1 MKRINS
7 RGGASMDAVLLMVI
21 KLATTMLGFVITRLL
36 SQYLSVYDYGTY
48 SQVLLI
54 VSTVSSLTILGM
66 MDGVN
71 YFYSNEQNEKKRES
85 YISTLFALQSIVSA
99 AAGCVVMLLSGP
111 LCRYFDNPDVGR
123 LLIFAVFLPFFQN
136 LLNMF
141 QVLLVSVGKA
151 RMLAYRNLVVS
162 LARLGAVVLVVTV
175 ARNVAVILC
184 TTVVLDVAQ
193 ILFFGWILQKNG
205 CRIRIRDVDMGLIRK
220 IFYYCVPMAVFT
232 MINALNRDLDKY
244 LVAICTDTETL
255 AVYTNASKALP
266 FDIVMTSFCTVLLPE
281 ITRRVGRK
289 ENEAAAELYRLL
301 LEIACISTAILCFAA
316 LSASPQLME
325 LFYSEKYISGL
336 TVFCIYI
343 LVDLFRFTNMTLV
356 LSAAGRTQTIMFLGF
371 GSICVNAV
379 LNVFLFYTVGITG
392 PAAATLLCTI
402 GTGIL
407 MLRASSRVL
416 NSRIRLLMDLKY
428 LGLFLAE
435 NILAVSFFWQLQKWL
450 AGRGLHYVA
459 ILVIVCGAYCCL
471 MALLHGKRLLRD
483 LKLVNRAGRT
493 ETK

>member
-1 MKRINS
+1 MKKRKL
-7 RGGASMDAVLLMVI
+7 GTGASIDAMLLMVI

-71 YFYSNEQNEKKRES
+71 YFYSNEQDENKRES

-99 AAGCVVMLLSGP
+99 AAGCIVLLLSRP

-136 LLNMF
+136 LLYMF

-151 RMLAYRNLVVS
+151 RMLAYRNLIVS
-162 LARLGAVVLVVTV
+162 LVRLVAVVLVV
-175 ARNVAVILC
+175 AFIRDVAVILI
-184 TTVVLDVAQ
+184 TTAVMDIAQ
-193 ILFFGWILQKNG
+193 ILFFARILKKNG
-205 CRIRIRDVDMGLIRK
+205 CHIRLKRVDMRLVRK

-244 LVAICTDTETL
+244 LVAIATDTETL
-255 AVYTNASKALP
+255 AVYANASKALP

-281 ITRRVGRK
+281 ITRKVGRR
-289 ENEAAAELYRLL
+289 ENEAAAGLYKLL
-301 LEIACISTAILCFAA
+301 LEIACISTAILCCAA
-316 LSASPQLME
+316 LSASPQLMT
-325 LFYSEKYISGL
+325 LFYTEKYLSGL

-356 LSAAGRTQTIMFLGF
+356 LSAAGKTQTIMFLGL
-371 GSICVNAV
+371 GSICANAV
-379 LNVFLFYTVGITG
+379 LNVILFYTVGITG
-392 PAAATLLCTI
+392 PAAATLICTV

-407 MLRASSRVL
+407 MLRSSAGVL
-416 NSRIRLLMDLKY
+416 DTKLRMLLDLKY
-428 LGLFLAE
+428 LAVFLAE
-435 NILAVSFFWQLQKWL
+435 NALAVFGFWQLQLWL
-450 AGRGLHYVA
+450 AGKDLHYLM
-459 ILVIVCGAYCCL
+459 ILVIVCGGYCAL
-471 MALLHGKRLLRD
+471 MGLLHGKRLLTA
-483 LKLVNRAGRT
+483 LKQVNRA
-493 ETK
+493 TKKT